1 MIAGRLRRLFPRVSF
16 MGALS
21 GFAGWGF
28 SGVEI
33 LLVSAIMQVGLAL
46 PMAYW
51 FHRAT
56 VVGLPAN
63 ALVVP
68 LTELLMPAAV
78 IAVAAA
84 YFGMWLA
91 RVPALITVLAL

>member
-1 MIAGRLRRLFPRVSF
+1 MVPKRGQTF
-16 MGALS
+16 
-21 GFAGWGF
+21 
-28 SGVEI
+28 
-33 LLVSAIMQVGLAL
+33 
-46 PMAYW
+46 AYW

-78 IAVAAA
+78 IAVATA

-91 RVPALITVLAL
+91 KAPALITALAFHTPFIKPVAPQTMCASGK